1 MVAEERKSVLEL
13 VASGKVTTEQAER
26 LLAALE
32 EGNGSSTA
40 IATRTPATPKN
51 AKYLRV
57 LVEVNDQEDGP
68 IKVNVRV
75 PLMLLRAGVRL
86 ASLIPDQAQD
96 EIDRS
101 LHEQGISFSIKQLKP
116 EDIDEL
122 IDQLSELQVDVDG
135 QKDNLKVKL
144 YCE

>member
-32 EGNGSSTA
+32 EGNGSTA
-40 IATRTPATPKN
+40 IAARPAVSPKT

-57 LVEVNDQEDGP
+57 LVEVNDEDDGP

-86 ASLIPDQAQD
+86 ASLIPQNAQD
-96 EIDRS
+96 EIDTA

-122 IDQLSELQVDVDG
+122 IDQLTELQVDVDG